1 MTGIAIFNKGESI
14 MEIVRQLNGIFWGWL
29 VAGILLCNGL
39 FFTLRLHFPQIRY
52 FTRLFG
58 NLLCS
63 MRSDSKEPGGVSGFS
78 ALCAAVG
85 GQVGTGSLVGVATAL
100 ASGGPGAIFW
110 MWMTA
115 ILGMP
120 ISFAEAVLA
129 QLFRVKNPDGTY
141 RGGPAYYMEMGLHCN
156 PLAILYSFSIL
167 VGIGFF
173 YCMIQSNSISV
184 ALTGVAPV
192 SPLFAGILLLI
203 LVALVIFGGIKR
215 LSEVASYIVPFMAL
229 GYLLM
234 AIYVMIAHAGMIP
247 AMLEQIFACAST
259 GKAAVGGVAGYTVK
273 QAFRYGVARGLFSN
287 DAGNGTAP
295 SMHATAVVP
304 HPVNQGFAAMLGTF
318 ITTIIICNC
327 TAFCILLS
335 NQLGSG
341 ETGIALTQLAFESN
355 LGSIGRWIVFLA
367 MFLFGFTTLLAD
379 IYYGEVNLMILVK
392 HPKAVTVY
400 RLLCCAII
408 IAGAIAPVPVVW
420 DLVDF
425 ASAFMVF
432 FNVIALVGL
441 SRYVVYALKDYARQ
455 WNYRKND
462 NDRPVWD
469 FTHQIG
475 PDDLKEQN

>member
-234 AIYVMIAHAGMIP
+234 A
-247 AMLEQIFACAST
+247 
-259 GKAAVGGVAGYTVK
+259 GYTVK

-318 ITTIIICNC
+318 ITTIIICSC

-455 WNYRKND
+455 WNYRKNY

>member
-1 MTGIAIFNKGESI
+1 
-14 MEIVRQLNGIFWGWL
+14 MEFVRQLNGIFWGWL
-29 VAGILLCNGL
+29 VAGILLCTGL
-39 FFTLRLHFPQIRY
+39 FFTLRLHFPQFRY

-58 NLLCS
+58 NLACS
-63 MRSDSKEPGGVSGFS
+63 MRSDQKAPGSVSGFG
-78 ALCAAVG
+78 ALC
-85 GQVGTGSLVGVATAL
+85 
-100 ASGGPGAIFW
+100 
-110 MWMTA
+110 
-115 ILGMP
+115 
-120 ISFAEAVLA
+120 
-129 QLFRVKNPDGTY
+129 
-141 RGGPAYYMEMGLHCN
+141 
-156 PLAILYSFSIL
+156 
-167 VGIGFF
+167 
-173 YCMIQSNSISV
+173 
-184 ALTGVAPV
+184 
-192 SPLFAGILLLI
+192 
-203 LVALVIFGGIKR
+203 
-215 LSEVASYIVPFMAL
+215 
-229 GYLLM
+229 
-234 AIYVMIAHAGMIP
+234 
-247 AMLEQIFACAST
+247 
-259 GKAAVGGVAGYTVK
+259 AAVGGVAGYTVK

-318 ITTIIICNC
+318 ITTIIICSC

-335 NQLGSG
+335 NQLGTG

-355 LGSIGRWIVFLA
+355 LGSIGRWIIFLA

-441 SRYVVYALKDYARQ
+441 SKYVAFALKDYAKQ
-455 WNYRKND
+455 WKQPKPGE
-462 NDRPVWD
+462 DRPVWNYE
-469 FTHQIG
+469 HQIG
-475 PDDLKEQN
+475 PEDLQ